1 MRKLS
6 LVIAGVLGAGYP
18 LISQA
23 ATLGQAQVQSYLS
36 EPLQVHV
43 PLMRASDEPLDEI
56 TVQLASPS
64 FYQQAGV
71 PLADLGSNLTFA
83 IRSEGGQEYV
93 LIGSKR
99 PIRDP
104 ILSILLQVDSPQG
117 RMIRSYNLLLDPPS
131 ITTASATVSTSGPA
145 TRTAPVD
152 KPTAASAW
160 QPVKPAKGVS
170 FEATRQ
176 VAQGDTL
183 YKIAQ
188 DYVRQGDDV
197 RSWMQAI
204 IDANPQAFANGNGNL
219 LMAGAELKVPSDKI
233 ANDKDPGDDVLGAT
247 SANET
252 SEAESAIAQSDVI
265 RTLPALPALELLSP
279 SDEASADA
287 EGLNSADNQSLQSAM
302 AETKAALEAAEAKAA
317 LDQEELQSVKA
328 ENETLTTQ
336 LLGLRDQVASIALA
350 VDERDSR
357 IAELK
362 EAVEVANAAQDDF
375 WFRWGKYLTG
385 ALGLLVLALLIALG
399 LRRSRQDEKESSL
412 SMAAPAISPTSPGTK
427 EPVATSH
434 DAADSATGSGVVA
447 GAITAGTVTAA
458 LGHDEA
464 PVEKSGD
471 VDDLMS
477 PEMALEEARVLES
490 FNLVP
495 QAIELLRDNL
505 TEHPDHAGLQA
516 ALDRLEGEE
525 RGDGDAVD
533 KDFTDTEEPVSEVEA
548 TDASKV
554 VIGDAEGGE
563 LGHDIFTGTD
573 VEVSADESSQP
584 QEFEEISEGIS
595 WDDDLDDMLTTSTT
609 EPERE
614 ADDTLMEFDD
624 SFALE
629 TPTEER
635 SSVESSA
642 DELPDTATTAHEAQE
657 TVSEDDLE
665 PLDLDLTGYEPAGE
679 SIEQFDELPSSGT
692 LEQAPSLDDLEFEL
706 TEAPANEGLETVP
719 EVSAEQAPAEE
730 AADLDTRVGLAEA
743 FLDIGDQESF
753 DMIEAEL
760 REEGATAA
768 LQRLDE
774 LRKRDTG

>member
-18 LISQA
+18 LISQT

-36 EPLQVHV
+36 EPLRVHV

-56 TVQLASPS
+56 TVQLAPPS

-131 ITTASATVSTSGPA
+131 ITTASAAVSTSGPA

-152 KPTAASAW
+152 KPTGASAW
-160 QPVKPAKGVS
+160 QPVKPAEGIS

-176 VAQGDTL
+176 IAQGDTL
-183 YKIAQ
+183 YKVAQ
-188 DYVRQGDDV
+188 DYVRQGEDV

-219 LMAGAELKVPSDKI
+219 LMAGAELKVPRDKI
-233 ANDKDPGDDVLGAT
+233 TDDQASGDGVPGDSVPGEA
-247 SANET
+247 SAD
-252 SEAESAIAQSDVI
+252 EASKTESIVAQDGVKQTFPI
-265 RTLPALPALELLSP
+265 LPALELLSP
-279 SDEASADA
+279 LSETGAAADGLSDSD
-287 EGLNSADNQSLQSAM
+287 SQSLQAAA
-302 AETKAALEAAEAKAA
+302 AEAKAALEAAEAKAA

-328 ENETLTTQ
+328 ENETLITQ
-336 LLGLRDQVASIALA
+336 LLGLRDQVASIELA

-362 EAVEVANAAQDDF
+362 EAVEAAKATQDGF
-375 WFRWGKYLTG
+375 WVRWGKYLTG

-399 LRRSRQDEKESSL
+399 LRRSRQDEGSSA
-412 SMAAPAISPTSPGTK
+412 SMPAPPISPVPAGSK
-427 EPVATSH
+427 EQETPSH
-434 DAADSATGSGVVA
+434 NVSDSATGTAVVA
-447 GAITAGTVTAA
+447 GAVAAGTVAA
-458 LGHDEA
+458 GLGHDEA
-464 PVEKSGD
+464 ETEEPDGATD
-471 VDDLMS
+471 PMS

-490 FNLVP
+490 FNLMP
-495 QAIELLRDNL
+495 QAIELLRENL
-505 TEHPDHAGLQA
+505 AEHPDHAGLQA

-533 KDFTDTEEPVSEVEA
+533 KDFTDTEEPASEVEA
-548 TDASKV
+548 TDTSRV
-554 VIGDAEGGE
+554 VIGDAEGD
-563 LGHDIFTGTD
+563 DIFTGAD
-573 VEVSADESSQP
+573 VEASVDESSQP
-584 QEFEEISEGIS
+584 QEFEETSESMS
-595 WDDDLDDMLTTSTT
+595 WDDDMLTISTT

-629 TPTEER
+629 TPTEEH
-635 SSVESSA
+635 SLVESSA

-657 TVSEDDLE
+657 VVSEDDL
-665 PLDLDLTGYEPAGE
+665 
-679 SIEQFDELPSSGT
+679 
-692 LEQAPSLDDLEFEL
+692 
-706 TEAPANEGLETVP
+706 
-719 EVSAEQAPAEE
+719 
-730 AADLDTRVGLAEA
+730 
-743 FLDIGDQESF
+743 
-753 DMIEAEL
+753 
-760 REEGATAA
+760 
-768 LQRLDE
+768 
-774 LRKRDTG
+774 